1 MVSSEGTS
9 GSRDVVAVWEGVY
22 PSFHAANSAVVGPGF
37 CGDVW
42 RTRSL
47 AAARGCLEALEAG
60 RPLPQFHKQR
70 SVLLPAVAATMMA
83 IRDRLRILDFGGGL
97 GIGYMAL
104 VEGIPHAASRIDYT
118 IVDVPPVVDEGRRL
132 LPGAV
137 RYMDALPGEEGF
149 DLVHAASALQ
159 YVEDWRMALGALL
172 DYRADFILLSDVF
185 AGEIPTFVTLQ
196 NYYGS
201 RIRHWFW
208 NLEELLEVC
217 SGSRYTLVMKT
228 FATGRRLKMADTLA
242 MDHFPKTHRLEQ
254 SLHLLLHR
262 QV

>member
-1 MVSSEGTS
+1 MSSEVTS
-9 GSRDVVAVWEGVY
+9 ASRNVVKTWGGVY
-22 PSFHAANSAVVGPGF
+22 PSFHAATSAVVGSGF
-37 CGDVW
+37 YGDVW

-47 AAARGCLEALEAG
+47 AAASECLEALEAG
-60 RPLPQFHKQR
+60 RPIPQFHKQR

-83 IRDRLRILDFGGGL
+83 TRDRLRILDFGGGL
-97 GIGYMAL
+97 GIGYMVL
-104 VEGIPHAASRIDYT
+104 VEDIPHAASRVDYT
-118 IVDVPPVVDEGRRL
+118 IVDVPSVGDERPRL
-132 LPGAV
+132 LPWAV
-137 RYMDALPGEEGF
+137 RYMDALSGEEGF
-149 DLVHAASALQ
+149 DLVYAASALQ
-159 YVEDWRMALGALL
+159 YVENWRMALGALL

-185 AGEIPTFVTLQ
+185 AGDIPTFVTLQ

-217 SGSRYTLVMKT
+217 SAAGYTLVMKT
-228 FATGRRLKMADTLA
+228 FTTGRRFALGDTLR